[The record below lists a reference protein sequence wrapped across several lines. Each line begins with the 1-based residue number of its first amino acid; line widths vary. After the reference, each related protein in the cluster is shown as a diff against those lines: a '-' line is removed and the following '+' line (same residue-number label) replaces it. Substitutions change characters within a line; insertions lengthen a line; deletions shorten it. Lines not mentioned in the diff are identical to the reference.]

1 MSKYAGQILDLDG
14 KKDTK
19 ADPLHVKADP
29 LRVNADLCLD
39 IGGGKHQVGEQM
51 LKPYIHQFPLTV
63 RETDVLPTQLVIPHT
78 YLAPILVNTSKPPP
92 ARCMPPNQPSTF
104 ITSQQHYEMSHCL
117 QGQSRRYQ
125 NYFQSE
131 NDVYFGEKQFIK
143 PTIKSP
149 PLPSCPP
156 PPLPPPPPSPPPLQV
171 GRTANNADTSNIK
184 LCSIPYIKLKVIR
197 NIHDEKREI
206 ERIIS
211 IRKNKDTP
219 HLVQDSLDR
228 LLSVEMARC
237 CKLTL
242 LMAWL
247 LVSLDGPS
255 AIFRAW
261 FLAGSG
267 SERIREQPLGT
278 TIATVYMQ

>member
-1 MSKYAGQILDLDG
+1 MGYQSSSVPLMRKCFGDDQCCEER
-14 KKDTK
+14 
-19 ADPLHVKADP
+19 DPCSL
-29 LRVNADLCLD
+29 
-39 IGGGKHQVGEQM
+39 
-51 LKPYIHQFPLTV
+51 
-63 RETDVLPTQLVIPHT
+63 
-78 YLAPILVNTSKPPP
+78 
-92 ARCMPPNQPSTF
+92 
-104 ITSQQHYEMSHCL
+104 SHCL

-131 NDVYFGEKQFIK
+131 NNAYFGEKHFIK

-156 PPLPPPPPSPPPLQV
+156 PPLPPPPPPSPPPLQV

-206 ERIIS
+206 ERILS
-211 IRKNKDTP
+211 IRKNKDPP
-219 HLVQDSLDR
+219 HLVQDSLLDR
-228 LLSVEMARC
+228 LLGVEMARC
-237 CKLTL
+237 CKLTS

-247 LVSLDGPS
+247 LVSLDRPC

-261 FLAGSG
+261 FPAGSG
-267 SERIREQPLGT
+267 SGRIREQPLGT